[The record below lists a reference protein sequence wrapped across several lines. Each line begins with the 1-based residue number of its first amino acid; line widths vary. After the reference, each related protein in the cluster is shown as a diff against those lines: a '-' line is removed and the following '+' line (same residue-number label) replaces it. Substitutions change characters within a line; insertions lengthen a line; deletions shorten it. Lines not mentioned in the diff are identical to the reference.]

1 MKKMS
6 CYHHN
11 GLWWAVSNFRCK
23 KINIYVSLIWN
34 HTNLMYA
41 GSDSSSVHLITD
53 SLTGTATLF
62 IPPAAI
68 AAPISK
74 ILYV

>member
-1 MKKMS
+1 M
-6 CYHHN
+6 
-11 GLWWAVSNFRCK
+11 
-23 KINIYVSLIWN
+23 YV
-34 HTNLMYA
+34 

-62 IPPAAI
+62 IPPAGI